1 MRILLINPP
10 TNKEQLYSEWDLSD
24 VKSYSPPI
32 GLLSIMSF
40 LKLQGHT
47 VAFMDQPCA
56 EDIAINMGYYHPDV
70 VAITAMTLMIE
81 SAADVAR
88 IVKLSQHPSITVIGG
103 PHITAL
109 PEETM
114 KHYGVFDYG
123 IVGEGEVAFADF
135 LKRDNN
141 CTCKNLV
148 HRKDG
153 KVYVNPRREPI
164 RNLDDLPFA
173 DYGAIV
179 RGKNRLSI
187 FGSKTKRSLGI
198 VSSRGCPG
206 QCTFCDRG
214 VFGRKFRCHS
224 AGYVLKLMDSLR
236 ANHEVTDFL
245 FYDDLF
251 VANRD
256 RLIEFCD
263 TIIKKKLPYTW
274 SCCARADYVDQK
286 LLGLMKRAGCWL
298 IEYGIESGNQE
309 ILNKMNKK
317 ITLERIYETVSATRK
332 EGIEAKGN
340 FIFGNIGEA
349 ESTLRDTIEF
359 ACRLPLSYFQHTF
372 LAPLPGS
379 EVWDSASDAGEF
391 RKEWKNCNTF
401 AISFV
406 PTGLTRERLMYYS
419 KMAWRK
425 FYLRPHIIW
434 RELFKGNL
442 WIKMKTFLKTVL
454 R

>member
-10 TNKEQLYSEWDLSD
+10 TSKEQLYSEWDLSD

-32 GLLSIMSF
+32 GLLSIMSY
-40 LKLQGHT
+40 LKVQGHN
-47 VAFMDQPCA
+47 VAFLDQPTK
-56 EDIAINMGYYHPDV
+56 EQVAINMGYFGPDV
-70 VAITAMTLMIE
+70 VGLTAMTLMLE
-81 SAADVAR
+81 SAAEIAR
-88 IVKLSQHPSITVIGG
+88 VVKASPHRCVTVLGG

-114 KHYGVFDYG
+114 NFYGEFDYG
-123 IVGEGEVAFADF
+123 IIGEGELAFAEF
-135 LKRDNN
+135 LKRSNN
-141 CTCKNLV
+141 CDCKNLV

-153 KVYVNPRREPI
+153 KVYVNPRREPC
-164 RNLDDLPFA
+164 RNLDDLPFP
-173 DYGAIV
+173 DYASIV

-187 FGSKTKRSLGI
+187 FGSKSRRSLGI
-198 VSSRGCPG
+198 VTSRGCPG

-214 VFGRKFRCHS
+214 VFGRRFRCHS
-224 AGYVLKLMDSLR
+224 ANYVLALMKSLHDR
-236 ANHEVTDFL
+236 FEVTDFL

-251 VANRD
+251 VANRE

-274 SCCARADYVDQK
+274 SCCARVDFLDQK

-309 ILNKMNKK
+309 ILNKMNKR
-317 ITLERIYETVSATRK
+317 ITLERIYETVQATRK
-332 EGIEAKGN
+332 ADIEAKGN
-340 FIFGNIGEA
+340 FIFGNIGET
-349 ESTLRDTIEF
+349 EQTLRDTVEF

-379 EVWDSASDAGEF
+379 EVWDTASDAGEF
-391 RKEWKNCNTF
+391 AKEWKNCNTF
-401 AISFV
+401 SISFV
-406 PTGLTRERLMYYS
+406 PTGLTRERLTYWS
-419 KMAWRK
+419 KVAWRR

-442 WIKMKTFLKTVL
+442 WIKLKTFLKTIF